1 MHNYDGNIF
10 GMHFYWWL
18 FFIIIIV
25 GVLIYNNSSLNKN
38 KISNKYSD
46 KETAIDVLEKRFARG
61 EISKEEFEERKAVL
75 EENNYLKN

>member
-18 FFIIIIV
+18 FFIIIVV

-38 KISNKYSD
+38 KNSNRYLE
-46 KETAIDVLEKRFARG
+46 KETALDVLEKRFARG
-61 EISKEEFEERKAVL
+61 EISIVEYEERKDVL
-75 EENNYLKN
+75 EEKNYIKT